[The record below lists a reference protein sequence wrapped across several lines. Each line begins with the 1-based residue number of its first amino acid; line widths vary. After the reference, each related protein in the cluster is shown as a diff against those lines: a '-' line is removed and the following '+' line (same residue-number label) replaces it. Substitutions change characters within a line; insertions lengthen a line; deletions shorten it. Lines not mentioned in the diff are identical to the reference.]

1 MFYIVHNVIKKYELN
16 NHFIHI
22 FCPGYEI
29 HAVDDPGSIRMD
41 RLTDDRSGCSRQGA
55 ARQAANNRGAVRQV
69 RFTISPPPEQ
79 LRQGGF
85 LFLAACAAVPF
96 RRYGCRARKPYA
108 SSLAAGERRPRKCR
122 VNAAMI
128 PGMISAMTPAMMAH
142 AVMPGA
148 RRIGQDR
155 RRGITSLLRPVR
167 RRCFRRHRPVRR
179 CSCRRCGS
187 TWQCVSPRRSVCRS
201 GS

>member
-1 MFYIVHNVIKKYELN
+1 MSKTIIL
-16 NHFIHI
+16 FI
-22 FCPGYEI
+22 FLPGYEI

-69 RFTISPPPEQ
+69 RFYDFTPAGTNSGRFP
-79 LRQGGF
+79 
-85 LFLAACAAVPF
+85 AACAAVPF

-142 AVMPGA
+142 AVMPAPGVSA
-148 RRIGQDR
+148 GSSAGDYIPPPPCAPPVLPPPPPCAPLLMSSLRID
-155 RRGITSLLRPVR
+155 LAVR
-167 RRCFRRHRPVRR
+167 FTPTFCLPKR
-179 CSCRRCGS
+179 
-187 TWQCVSPRRSVCRS
+187 
-201 GS
+201 

>member
-1 MFYIVHNVIKKYELN
+1 M
-16 NHFIHI
+16 
-22 FCPGYEI
+22 PGYEI

-69 RFTISPPPEQ
+69 RFYDFTPAGTNSGRFP
-79 LRQGGF
+79 
-85 LFLAACAAVPF
+85 AACAAVPF

-142 AVMPGA
+142 AVMPAPGVSA
-148 RRIGQDR
+148 GSPAGDYIPPPPCAPPVLPPPPPCAPLLMSSLRID
-155 RRGITSLLRPVR
+155 LAVR
-167 RRCFRRHRPVRR
+167 FTPTFCLPKR
-179 CSCRRCGS
+179 
-187 TWQCVSPRRSVCRS
+187 
-201 GS
+201 

>member
-1 MFYIVHNVIKKYELN
+1 MTA
-16 NHFIHI
+16 
-22 FCPGYEI
+22 PG
-29 HAVDDPGSIRMD
+29 VPGRALQG
-41 RLTDDRSGCSRQGA
+41 RLQITKGLSGKSD
-55 ARQAANNRGAVRQV
+55 
-69 RFTISPPPEQ
+69 FTISPPPEQ
-79 LRQGGF
+79 TPAGVISVSGCLCGSPFSSIWMPRPE
-85 LFLAACAAVPF
+85 AVCVVP
-96 RRYGCRARKPYA
+96 CR
-108 SSLAAGERRPRKCR
+108 GERRSRKCR
-122 VNAAMI
+122 DDFRDDSWNDFRDDSCDDGPRGDA
-128 PGMISAMTPAMMAH
+128 
-142 AVMPGA
+142 GA

>member
-1 MFYIVHNVIKKYELN
+1 M
-16 NHFIHI
+16 
-22 FCPGYEI
+22 PGYEI

-69 RFTISPPPEQ
+69 RILRFHPRRNK

-142 AVMPGA
+142 AVMPAPGVSA
-148 RRIGQDR
+148 GSSAGDYIPPPPCAPPVLPPPPPCAPLLMSSLRID
-155 RRGITSLLRPVR
+155 LAVR
-167 RRCFRRHRPVRR
+167 FTPTFCLPKR
-179 CSCRRCGS
+179 
-187 TWQCVSPRRSVCRS
+187 
-201 GS
+201 

>member
-1 MFYIVHNVIKKYELN
+1 MTA
-16 NHFIHI
+16 
-22 FCPGYEI
+22 PG
-29 HAVDDPGSIRMD
+29 VPGRALHG
-41 RLTDDRSGCSRQGA
+41 RLQITKGLSGKSD
-55 ARQAANNRGAVRQV
+55 
-69 RFTISPPPEQ
+69 FTISPPPEQ
-79 LRQGGF
+79 TPAGVISVSGC
-85 LFLAACAAVPF
+85 LFGSSFSSIWMPRPEAV
-96 RRYGCRARKPYA
+96 CV

-122 VNAAMI
+122 DDFRDDSWNDFRDDSCDDGPRGDA
-128 PGMISAMTPAMMAH
+128 
-142 AVMPGA
+142 GA

-155 RRGITSLLRPVR
+155 RRGITSLLRPER

>member
-1 MFYIVHNVIKKYELN
+1 M
-16 NHFIHI
+16 
-22 FCPGYEI
+22 PGYEI
-29 HAVDDPGSIRMD
+29 HAVDDPGPIRMD
-41 RLTDDRSGCSRQGA
+41 WVTDDRSGCSRQGA
-55 ARQAANNRGAVRQV
+55 ARQAANNKGTVRQV
-69 RFTISPPPEQ
+69 RFYDFTPAGTNSGRFP
-79 LRQGGF
+79 
-85 LFLAACAAVPF
+85 AACSAAPF
-96 RRYGCRARKPYA
+96 RRYGCRARKPYT
-108 SSLAAGERRPRKCR
+108 SSLAAGERRSRKCR
-122 VNAAMI
+122 DDFRDDSWNDFRDDSCDDGPRGDAGV
-128 PGMISAMTPAMMAH
+128 
-142 AVMPGA
+142 

>member
-1 MFYIVHNVIKKYELN
+1 MSKTIIL
-16 NHFIHI
+16 FI
-22 FCPGYEI
+22 FLPGYEI
-29 HAVDDPGSIRMD
+29 RAVDDPGPRPHG
-41 RLTDDRSGCSRQGA
+41 SG
-55 ARQAANNRGAVRQV
+55 NRWTLRVFPAGCCMAGCKSQRGCPASPIL
-69 RFTISPPPEQ
+69 RFHPCRNK

-85 LFLAACAAVPF
+85 LFLAACSAAPF

-122 VNAAMI
+122 DDSWNDFRDDSCDDGPRGDA
-128 PGMISAMTPAMMAH
+128 
-142 AVMPGA
+142 GA

>member
-1 MFYIVHNVIKKYELN
+1 MSKTIIL
-16 NHFIHI
+16 FI
-22 FCPGYEI
+22 FLPGYEI

-69 RFTISPPPEQ
+69 RFYDFTPAGTNSGRFP
-79 LRQGGF
+79 
-85 LFLAACAAVPF
+85 AACAAVPF

-142 AVMPGA
+142 AVMPAPGVSA
-148 RRIGQDR
+148 GSPAGDYIPPPPCAPPVLPPPPPCAPLLMSSLRID
-155 RRGITSLLRPVR
+155 LAVR
-167 RRCFRRHRPVRR
+167 FTPTFCLPKR
-179 CSCRRCGS
+179 
-187 TWQCVSPRRSVCRS
+187 
-201 GS
+201 